1 MRIPR
6 WHRHPKLDIDLRRN
20 SKIWAHDEYGLCS
33 VGDLVRAATARVRP
47 SFLCAVDSSRP
58 PAWRCV
64 QVKIEP
70 CRALS
75 KRKAHVV
82 SAIIKKEDG
91 SPPPDP
97 FPKW

>member
-1 MRIPR
+1 MPAAE
-6 WHRHPKLDIDLRRN
+6 HRG
-20 SKIWAHDEYGLCS
+20 A
-33 VGDLVRAATARVRP
+33 RAA
-47 SFLCAVDSSRP
+47 S
-58 PAWRCV
+58 
-64 QVKIEP
+64 